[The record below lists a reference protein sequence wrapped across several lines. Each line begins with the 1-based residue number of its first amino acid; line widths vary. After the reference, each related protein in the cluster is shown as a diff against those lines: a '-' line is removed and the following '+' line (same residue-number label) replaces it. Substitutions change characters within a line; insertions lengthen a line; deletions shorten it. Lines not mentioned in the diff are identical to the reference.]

1 MDLRLFNMNIMRH
14 LKIRGSTFLLAAA
27 FSIWAQAATPPSW
40 RLECVGRSKLSLPS
54 DVEIAALSYDSF
66 AEEISGG
73 ARLSESQFSDGQLAG
88 WSRISYLNGLFLVSN
103 ALDTAQISDLRSRFS
118 NQPELKR
125 NRLRKRD
132 TAKSRATIVSDVKS
146 SSPQVL
152 SWSYD
157 SHILYLHQL
166 QNHLLTTGITGD
178 SENPAEANEMFN
190 ALTKNTNYREP
201 FSIPS
206 GSGVCLPFAFIKDK
220 GNEARKI
227 SISYRIKSHP
237 DVMIVLT
244 DASADDSEDS
254 MKRPTMSPEVEIN
267 NFWAQ
272 YEVSRT
278 GKSVSSRW
286 LVNSKRTIELD
297 GRKGLSSF
305 VNIVR
310 KDDSRDVGFL
320 AIVPGDS
327 TAKEDTPKLSLF
339 VVREANQAR
348 AKGFEPLDEKAFLE
362 LAEQIASSVRT
373 QR

>member
-1 MDLRLFNMNIMRH
+1 
-14 LKIRGSTFLLAAA
+14 
-27 FSIWAQAATPPSW
+27 
-40 RLECVGRSKLSLPS
+40 
-54 DVEIAALSYDSF
+54 
-66 AEEISGG
+66 
-73 ARLSESQFSDGQLAG
+73 
-88 WSRISYLNGLFLVSN
+88 
-103 ALDTAQISDLRSRFS
+103 
-118 NQPELKR
+118 
-125 NRLRKRD
+125 
-132 TAKSRATIVSDVKS
+132 
-146 SSPQVL
+146 
-152 SWSYD
+152 
-157 SHILYLHQL
+157 
-166 QNHLLTTGITGD
+166 
-178 SENPAEANEMFN
+178 
-190 ALTKNTNYREP
+190 
-201 FSIPS
+201 
-206 GSGVCLPFAFIKDK
+206 
-220 GNEARKI
+220 
-227 SISYRIKSHP
+227 
-237 DVMIVLT
+237 
-244 DASADDSEDS
+244 
-254 MKRPTMSPEVEIN
+254 MSPEVEIN